1 MTAVMSVSMD
11 AGTNDADQER
21 SQTAEPKSPDLTK
34 WQSFRLSPAEKERL
48 ANLADQEGVTISTL
62 LRRLISGAS

>member
-1 MTAVMSVSMD
+1 MTAVMSVSMNE
-11 AGTNDADQER
+11 GTNEADQER
-21 SQTAEPKSPDLTK
+21 SQTAEPKSPDLSK

>member
-11 AGTNDADQER
+11 ATTNDEDQER
-21 SQTAEPKSPDLTK
+21 SQTAEPKSPDLSK
-34 WQSFRLSPAEKERL
+34 WQSFRLSPAEKDRL
-48 ANLADQEGVTISTL
+48 VALADQEGVSISTL